1 MVADFKLHTQLV
13 QDSIELMDLPLC
25 KLLLVND
32 ANFLWFILV
41 PRVADI
47 EEIFQLDWQA
57 QQQLLNESSVLSEL
71 LLQVF
76 SGDKINIAALGNL
89 VSQLHIHHVVRYKS
103 DPCWPKPIWGQL
115 KAKPYSSD
123 DLLEIKNKLLPS
135 LQAVVAAS
143 FEA

>member
-1 MVADFKLHTQLV
+1 MLADFKLHTQLA

-47 EEIFQLDWQA
+47 EEIFQLEWQA

-71 LLQVF
+71 LLKIF
-76 SGDKINIAALGNL
+76 SGDKINIAALGNV

-103 DPCWPKPIWGQL
+103 DPCWPKPIWVQSCIMFHSVLIGL
-115 KAKPYSSD
+115 K
-123 DLLEIKNKLLPS
+123 
-135 LQAVVAAS
+135 
-143 FEA
+143 